1 MWNLSSL
8 ISDRTQASCIGS
20 AESYPLDHQG
30 SLLQIRSAMV
40 IALIMVLVVLTRG
53 TTYNT
58 INAKILSHSVTVT
71 NETGLD
77 FKLLQTFNM

>member
-1 MWNLSSL
+1 
-8 ISDRTQASCIGS
+8 
-20 AESYPLDHQG
+20 
-30 SLLQIRSAMV
+30 MV
-40 IALIMVLVVLTRG
+40 IALIMVLVILTRG